1 MTHGAFRSLLLLTC
15 LGAWVAGACSSPEPA
30 PAVTGSI
37 IKTQEEFFDVLENA
51 TNFHGEWV
59 RVIAKAYCDDPNAVE
74 LKSDTDPKS
83 TTVIEVHDAQF
94 EQLIFLTCNRFR
106 EVSDFEIALQ
116 ARLDL
121 SCKLEG
127 GTCLSDT
134 APASLYEMYSAF
146 PQIEKARREGT
157 LPKE

>member
-74 LKSDTDPKS
+74 LKSDT
-83 TTVIEVHDAQF
+83 
-94 EQLIFLTCNRFR
+94 
-106 EVSDFEIALQ
+106 
-116 ARLDL
+116 
-121 SCKLEG
+121 
-127 GTCLSDT
+127 
-134 APASLYEMYSAF
+134 
-146 PQIEKARREGT
+146 
-157 LPKE
+157 